1 MGSVPAVKYHFEA
14 AKYRAEAARL
24 REELAKIENQDKF
37 SAGIAAP

>member
-24 REELAKIENQDKF
+24 REELAKVENQDKF
-37 SAGIAAP
+37 SAGIPAP

>member
-1 MGSVPAVKYHFEA
+1 VKYHVEA

-37 SAGIAAP
+37 SAGVLAP